1 MKSYFYSQLN
11 EEEYF
16 DEKEFLKRIVNIID
30 NLEVPNG
37 MTEYAKDAYEM
48 ARAIAHKKHG
58 RARDDDVM
66 DEFYKIIIDNTQQ
79 YVKNQIIKHF

>member
-11 EEEYF
+11 EEASF
-16 DEKEFLKRIVNIID
+16 DEQEFLKRISNIID

-37 MTEYAKDAYEM
+37 MTEYAREAFER
-48 ARAIAHKKHG
+48 ARATAHKKHG
-58 RARDDDVM
+58 RARFDDIM
-66 DEFYKIIIDNTQQ
+66 DEFYSIVVDNTQK